1 MEGWRLTLNPKNWK
15 NKILLL
21 FAKENLR
28 NLRKGVA
35 MCKWTNKLNMFG

>member
-1 MEGWRLTLNPKNWK
+1 VRVDAKSENWK

-21 FAKENLR
+21 FTKENLR